1 MKLKTD
7 QLAAQIDKSKSGGNY
22 RWRICAL
29 LFFATTINYLDR
41 QVLGI
46 LAPFLQEDMGW
57 SEVDYGTIVSA
68 FKIAYA
74 IGLISMGNLLDRIG
88 TRLGYAISISIWSL
102 AGAAHAFAGTVTGF
116 ATARFT
122 LGLGESANFPAAIK
136 TVTEWF
142 PKKERAFATG
152 IFNSGSNI
160 GSILAPLAVPFI
172 AVQWGWQWAFIITGA
187 IGFIWLIFW
196 LTTYKTPEQHPKLSK
211 EELAYIQ
218 QDQEETQK
226 KIPWIKLLAY
236 RETYAICFLK
246 FVTDPVWW
254 FFLFWLPK
262 FLNSTHGISLTELGP
277 PLITIY
283 LVSDL
288 GSIAGGWFSSYLIKI
303 GKSVNF
309 ARKTTILICGIA
321 ALPIAIASRVDD
333 LWIAVAL
340 ISLGTAAHQ
349 ACSANI
355 FTIVSDVFPKNAIG
369 SVVGIAGTAG
379 ALGGVV
385 IAYSV
390 GVILETTGSYIPIFT
405 GFSLAYLVAWVGLNI
420 GIPKLQQV
428 KVE

>member
-1 MKLKTD
+1 M
-7 QLAAQIDKSKSGGNY
+7 
-22 RWRICAL
+22 R
-29 LFFATTINYLDR
+29 
-41 QVLGI
+41 
-46 LAPFLQEDMGW
+46 
-57 SEVDYGTIVSA
+57 
-68 FKIAYA
+68 
-74 IGLISMGNLLDRIG
+74 
-88 TRLGYAISISIWSL
+88 
-102 AGAAHAFAGTVTGF
+102 
-116 ATARFT
+116 
-122 LGLGESANFPAAIK
+122 
-136 TVTEWF
+136 
-142 PKKERAFATG
+142 
-152 IFNSGSNI
+152 
-160 GSILAPLAVPFI
+160 
-172 AVQWGWQWAFIITGA
+172 
-187 IGFIWLIFW
+187 
-196 LTTYKTPEQHPKLSK
+196 EQDK
-211 EELAYIQ
+211 EES
-218 QDQEETQK
+218 QK

-236 RETYAICFLK
+236 RETYTICFLK

-303 GKSVNF
+303 GKSPNF

-321 ALPIAIASRVDD
+321 ALPIAIASRVDS

-405 GFSLAYLVAWVGLNI
+405 GFSLAYLVAWAGLNI